1 MKRRRAGCCFPAITG
16 ACMGTGMCKNFR
28 LLFSSRGML
37 LLILL
42 SAGFG
47 ILFSYELYKR
57 ADAQSKIV
65 IGLIDEDQSELSR
78 QLIRRVRENESV
90 AAVMGEE
97 EKLYRLFQNR
107 EINSVFV
114 IKKGFEQKI
123 RSGAYQGVIRVEYPQ
138 EDGKYRIVSDMLGAD
153 LIGDICRS
161 LTGNYYESVTEDT
174 KEGYEAFFEQVKQ
187 QERFHYQFAIETA
200 GTEGAAQPLTAGVSV
215 VYQQIVVAFLE
226 ILSSF
231 LLMEAYFLVTVPK
244 NSMLYLRE
252 RSLPGGSLRYQAG
265 VFLYYGVL
273 LVLLSALMLLL
284 IGAASAA
291 SGVHYP
297 MQTYFSMF
305 FWELLAGI
313 WNYMIF
319 YLCRSFFKKE
329 LPCQAMGML
338 WIFLT
343 GAVSVLSLVV
353 PQLKEA
359 GEWIVLTHMM
369 QQMLH

>member
-1 MKRRRAGCCFPAITG
+1 
-16 ACMGTGMCKNFR
+16 MGTGMCKNFR

-42 SAGFG
+42 SAGFS

-65 IGLIDEDQSELSR
+65 IGLIDEDQSALSK
-78 QLIRRVRENESV
+78 QLIRQLQENESV
-90 AAVMGEE
+90 AALTGEK

-107 EINSVFV
+107 ELNSIFI

-123 RSGAYQGVIRVEYPQ
+123 RAGAYQGVIRVEYPK

-153 LIGDICRS
+153 LIGDICRN

-187 QERFHYQFAIETA
+187 QERFRYRFAIETK
-200 GTEGAAQPLTAGVSV
+200 GTKGTAQPLTAGVSI
-215 VYQQIVVAFLE
+215 VYRQIITAFLG
-226 ILSSF
+226 ILLSF

-244 NSMLYLRE
+244 NSVLYLRE

-273 LVLLSALMLLL
+273 LVLLGAWMLFL

-291 SGVHYP
+291 CGVHYP
-297 MQTYFSMF
+297 PQIYFSMF

-329 LPCQAMGML
+329 LLCQAMGML

-353 PQLKEA
+353 PQFREA
-359 GEWIVLTHMM
+359 GAWIPLTHMM